1 LEIVVEN
8 YLNSSIEHT
17 WLGEKIHMRSDYA
30 LYTVA
35 IIFFI
40 ITGIVLAYQVEF
52 KELWVVTTTV
62 LGLLFLGLGYS
73 QRAKPQVK
81 TAEPTPLPTPAPT
94 PQPTVTE
101 VAVEEKPVAAAEVA
115 PPTLELTQ
123 VKGIKEKRAGQ
134 LKAVGISSVEDL
146 AKASAKDLAAKLKIS
161 PKIVERWIE
170 DARKLLKK
178 S

>member
-1 LEIVVEN
+1 LEFVEN

-17 WLGEKIHMRSDYA
+17 WIGEKIHMRSDYA

-52 KELWVVTTTV
+52 KELWVVTTAV
-62 LGLLFLGLGYS
+62 LGLLFVGLGYS

-81 TAEPTPLPTPAPT
+81 AVEPAPPAPT
-94 PQPTVTE
+94 PQPTVTQ
-101 VAVEEKPVAAAEVA
+101 VVVEEKPVTSAEVA
-115 PPTLELTQ
+115 PLKLELTQ

-134 LKAVGISSVEDL
+134 LKAIGINSVEDL
-146 AKASAKDLAAKLKIS
+146 AMASAEDLAAKLKIS

-170 DARKLLKK
+170 DAQKLLRK

>member
-1 LEIVVEN
+1 
-8 YLNSSIEHT
+8 
-17 WLGEKIHMRSDYA
+17 MRSDYA

-40 ITGIVLAYQVEF
+40 ITGVVLAYQVEF
-52 KELWVVTTTV
+52 KELWVVTTAV

-81 TAEPTPLPTPAPT
+81 AEPTPAPAST

-101 VAVEEKPVAAAEVA
+101 VIVEEKPVTSAEVT
-115 PPTLELTQ
+115 PPKLELTQ

-134 LKAVGISSVEDL
+134 LKALGINSVEDL
-146 AKASAKDLAAKLKIS
+146 ARASAEDLAAKLKIS
-161 PKIVERWIE
+161 PKIVGRWIE
-170 DARKLLKK
+170 DARKLLEK

>member
-1 LEIVVEN
+1 LKIVEN

-40 ITGIVLAYQVEF
+40 LTGIVLAYQVEF
-52 KELWVVTTTV
+52 KELWIVTTAV
-62 LGLLFLGLGYS
+62 LGLLFVGLGYS

-81 TAEPTPLPTPAPT
+81 AAEPTTLTPA

-101 VAVEEKPVAAAEVA
+101 VMVEEKPVTLAEVA
-115 PPTLELTQ
+115 PPKLELTQ

-134 LKAVGISSVEDL
+134 LKALGINNVEDL
-146 AKASAKDLAAKLKIS
+146 AKASAEDLAAKLKIS
-161 PKIVERWIE
+161 PKIVGRWIE
-170 DARKLLKK
+170 DARKLLEK

>member
-1 LEIVVEN
+1 
-8 YLNSSIEHT
+8 
-17 WLGEKIHMRSDYA
+17 MRSDYA

-40 ITGIVLAYQVEF
+40 ITGISFAVLSEP
-52 KELWVVTTTV
+52 ERNLSVVATAV

-81 TAEPTPLPTPAPT
+81 TAEPTPTPTPAPT

-101 VAVEEKPVAAAEVA
+101 VVVEEKPVTPAEVA
-115 PPTLELTQ
+115 LPTLELTQ

-134 LKAVGISSVEDL
+134 LKAVGINSVEDL
-146 AKASAKDLAAKLKIS
+146 ANASAKDLAAKLKIS

-170 DARKLLKK
+170 DAQKLVKK

>member
-1 LEIVVEN
+1 
-8 YLNSSIEHT
+8 
-17 WLGEKIHMRSDYA
+17 MRSDYA

-40 ITGIVLAYQVEF
+40 ITGIVLVYQVEF
-52 KELWVVTTTV
+52 KELWVVTTAV
-62 LGLLFLGLGYS
+62 LGFLFLGLGYS
-73 QRAKPQVK
+73 QRTKPQVK
-81 TAEPTPLPTPAPT
+81 TAEPTLTPAPA
-94 PQPTVTE
+94 PQPTATE
-101 VAVEEKPVAAAEVA
+101 VMVEEKPVTPAEVA

-134 LKAVGISSVEDL
+134 LKAIGINSVEDL
-146 AKASAKDLAAKLKIS
+146 AKASAEDLAAKLKIS

-170 DARKLLKK
+170 DAQRLLKK

>member
-1 LEIVVEN
+1 
-8 YLNSSIEHT
+8 
-17 WLGEKIHMRSDYA
+17 MRSDYA
-30 LYTVA
+30 LFAVA

-52 KELWVVTTTV
+52 KELWVVTTAV
-62 LGLLFLGLGYS
+62 LGLLFVGLGFS

-81 TAEPTPLPTPAPT
+81 AAEPAPPTPAP
-94 PQPTVTE
+94 PPEPTATE
-101 VAVEEKPVAAAEVA
+101 IMVEEKPVTLAEAA
-115 PPTLELTQ
+115 PPPLELTQ

-134 LKAVGISSVEDL
+134 LKAIGINNVEDL

-161 PKIVERWIE
+161 PKIVERWIK
-170 DARKLLKK
+170 DAQKLLEK

>member
-1 LEIVVEN
+1 
-8 YLNSSIEHT
+8 
-17 WLGEKIHMRSDYA
+17 MRSDYA

-40 ITGIVLAYQVEF
+40 ITGISFAVLSEP
-52 KELWVVTTTV
+52 ERNLSVVATAV

-81 TAEPTPLPTPAPT
+81 TAEPTPTPT
-94 PQPTVTE
+94 PQPPVTE
-101 VAVEEKPVAAAEVA
+101 VVVEEKPVAAAEVA
-115 PPTLELTQ
+115 LPTLELTQ

-134 LKAVGISSVEDL
+134 LKAVGINSVEDL
-146 AKASAKDLAAKLKIS
+146 ANASAKDLAAKLKIS

-170 DARKLLKK
+170 DAQKLLKK

>member
-1 LEIVVEN
+1 
-8 YLNSSIEHT
+8 
-17 WLGEKIHMRSDYA
+17 MRSDYA
-30 LYTVA
+30 LYAVA

-40 ITGIVLAYQVEF
+40 ITGISFAVLSEP
-52 KELWVVTTTV
+52 ERNLSVVATAV

-81 TAEPTPLPTPAPT
+81 VAEPTPAPAPT

-101 VAVEEKPVAAAEVA
+101 IMVEEKPVTPAEVA
-115 PPTLELTQ
+115 PPKLELTQ

-134 LKAVGISSVEDL
+134 LKAIGINSVEDL
-146 AKASAKDLAAKLKIS
+146 ARASAEDLAAKLKIS
-161 PKIVERWIE
+161 PKIVGRWIE
-170 DARKLLKK
+170 DARKLLEK